1 MSFAIYLLGF
11 LIMVGYLT
19 RSGGIALNSPPV
31 WIAAGLCG
39 LAIYV
44 LVSGIHAAPRQR
56 KARPD
61 LAKPAPTGYSRLL
74 RSLRLPRR

>member
-19 RSGGIALNSPPV
+19 SSGGIALNSPPV

-39 LAIYV
+39 LAIFV
-44 LVSGIHAAPRQR
+44 LVSGISATPKQR
-56 KARPD
+56 SAGLD
-61 LAKPAPTGYSRLL
+61 QTKPAPTGYSRLL